1 MHNKYLYINCFDFPT
16 GAEVLNVEAL
26 LTDSPVHK
34 IILYRA
40 FLKDNLIEVFK
51 DPEILQV
58 NLDVT
63 LIGDNGKE
71 EEGKGAGV
79 FRDTSFWSQNFNSL
93 TVGTQE
99 KVPAIRHD
107 YQRAEWEAIARI
119 LMCGYIRRDI
129 FPFHCHELS
138 FHYAFLVKKA

>member
-1 MHNKYLYINCFDFPT
+1 MHYILIILIDFFT
-16 GAEVLNVEAL
+16 GAEVLNVGAF
-26 LTDSPVHK
+26 LTDCPVHS

-40 FLKDNLIEVFK
+40 FLKDNLIEVFT

-79 FRDTSFWSQNFNSL
+79 FRDSLSTFWSQFCNSL

-99 KVPAIRHD
+99 NVPAIRHD
-107 YQRAEWEAIARI
+107 Y
-119 LMCGYIRRDI
+119 
-129 FPFHCHELS
+129 
-138 FHYAFLVKKA
+138 